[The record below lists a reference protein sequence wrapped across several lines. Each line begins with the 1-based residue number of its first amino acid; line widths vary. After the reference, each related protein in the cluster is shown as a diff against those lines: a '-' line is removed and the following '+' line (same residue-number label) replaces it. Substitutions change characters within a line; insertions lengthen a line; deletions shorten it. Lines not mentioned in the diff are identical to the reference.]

1 VAEQFEFQVKAK
13 DFKKRLDEFLFAEF
27 PHLSRLYL
35 RELVRDAKCEV
46 NGRWENRGYLLKLN
60 DFIEVEIDR
69 ARQTSLQP
77 EQIPLEIVY
86 EDAEFLV
93 VNKPS
98 GMLVHP
104 TVRVRTATLLNALA
118 YYLNFQA
125 EENCREDGKIQT
137 LTRNNFSPDEAVK
150 ENSTKGSASSL
161 LHFSTSSAFVR
172 AGLVHRLDKDT
183 SGLVVVAKN
192 ARAHRILCSH
202 FQRKLVEKRYFALV
216 EGVVREDAGTI
227 DAPIGRFAEMRIW
240 NIKADGKHAL
250 TRFWVKA
257 RFADKTLLE
266 LEPVTGRTN
275 QLRIHLAHAGH
286 PILGDV
292 KYGGREYERLCL
304 HAFRLNFWHPN
315 GNERLN
321 FESALPEEFSL

>member
-118 YYLNFQA
+118 YYLNFQEA
-125 EENCREDGKIQT
+125 ENCREAEKNKT

-150 ENSTKGSASSL
+150 ENSTKDSASSL
-161 LHFSTSSAFVR
+161 PHFSTTSAFVR

-321 FESALPEEFSL
+321 FETALPEEFSL